1 MSAAPSAATG
11 PARPGTAGLRPVL
24 RRLLP
29 GLGLALLIL
38 VLLAR
43 KVDPAAVWGVLR
55 RASLPLLLLAF
66 VPQLGSVWLK
76 GERWAAAI
84 AAGAGPP
91 PRRRLLAASVIG
103 TAGNLLLPARLGDVV
118 RVLVLRRH
126 NDVPA
131 SLGLMS
137 SWSVQ
142 LFDLLAVAVILVV
155 AGFLGPALAPRPALL
170 AVLAGVL
177 ALLGVLYLVHR
188 YPAAAERVERRV
200 VPRFAQA
207 RLLGVL
213 AGLRRGLRFLGSGP
227 TVLRI
232 LGWTAAVWL
241 CETAAM
247 TLGLRA
253 FGPAVGPAAA
263 ALLVAAI
270 GLSFVLPLT
279 PGNLG
284 TYQLIAVLVLG
295 AFGID
300 RDRAFAFALGYQ
312 AISILWLVA
321 LSLALLQ
328 REGLDW
334 RTLPAAATAAQSAS
348 LDAR

>member
-1 MSAAPSAATG
+1 VSGGQRPSF
-11 PARPGTAGLRPVL
+11 L
-24 RRLLP
+24 RLLP
-29 GLGLALLIL
+29 GLALAVAIL
-38 VLLAR
+38 FLLAR
-43 KVDPAAVWGVLR
+43 KVDPATVWKVLR
-55 RASLPLLLLAF
+55 GASLPLLLLAF
-66 VPQLGSVWLK
+66 AGQLASIWLK
-76 GERWAAAI
+76 GERWAVAI

-91 PRRRLLAASVIG
+91 PRRRLLTASVVG
-103 TAGNLLLPARLGDVV
+103 TAANLLLPARLGDVV
-118 RVLVLRRH
+118 RVLVLRKH
-126 NDVPA
+126 NEVPA

-142 LFDLLAVAVILVV
+142 LFDMLAVAVILVV
-155 AGFLGPALAPRPALL
+155 AGVFGPAVAPLPVLL

-177 ALLGVLYLVHR
+177 GLLVVLYLVHR
-188 YPAAAERVERRV
+188 FPDAAERIERRI

-207 RLLGVL
+207 RVLGVL
-213 AGLRRGLRFLGSGP
+213 AGLRRGLRFLGSGR
-227 TVLRI
+227 TLLRV

-241 CETAAM
+241 FEAAAM

-253 FGPAVGPAAA
+253 FGLSLGPPAA

-270 GLSFVLPLT
+270 GLSFALPLT
-279 PGNLG
+279 PGNVG

-312 AISILWLVA
+312 AVSILWLVA
-321 LSLALLQ
+321 AALVLLQ

-334 RTLPAAATAAQSAS
+334 RTLPTAAATTAAGDTTLTANGV
-348 LDAR
+348 DGRRD